1 MQLGA
6 SGTANI
12 LEGVFGVSMAVWAAA
27 MGYLNGLCNSA
38 GVMLNDVEFCVARKA
53 DGSRPKV
60 FLIDFDK
67 VALVN
72 PSGIHPDES
81 KKSMFPYQ
89 FSEYMTEYERGRK
102 FRWQGGHLE
111 SLLRGAQEASRGLGD
126 RTLAMGTY
134 LGRES
139 TSQRRIISSPRAL
152 KE

>member
-12 LEGVFGVSMAVWAAA
+12 LQGVFGLSIETWAAA
-27 MGYLNGLCNSA
+27 MGYINGLCNSA
-38 GVMLNDVEFCVARKA
+38 GVMLNDVEFIVARKA

-72 PSGIHPDES
+72 PSGIHPDEA

-89 FSEYMTEYERGRK
+89 FSEYVAEYDRGRK

-111 SLLRGAQEASRGLGD
+111 SLLRGAHEASRGLGEC
-126 RTLAMGTY
+126 TLAMGTHP
-134 LGRES
+134 GRER
-139 TSQRRIISSPRAL
+139 TGQRTTISSPVH
-152 KE
+152 